1 MLSKRAFLN
10 LKSFLLLTLVFGGCF
25 LVFGE
30 SLAKNQGYDGTVA
43 LKPEKEWYDFV
54 GNIVFEGV
62 LGILYGLFKFVWMF
76 FAMAMW
82 LLDVVVSPEMFNQI
96 FFSPAAI
103 NGINTAWGFVRDF
116 FNLFFILIVVLI
128 GLSVIL
134 GVSKF
139 KDKSMLFRVALAAM
153 LINFSKPITLFFI
166 DMSQIFMRFFAEALG
181 SELTAKFLDL
191 VRFGDLVKD
200 STLSDN
206 LVYLVTILCVTIMTI
221 IMAVM
226 IFYLAVSLIIRMI
239 AFWVLIILSPLAFF
253 GIAME
258 GTKLGSLKDEWVKN
272 LISWCF
278 YGPILLFFIWL
289 ALILVATI
297 GSAAQLGA
305 TSFSPESMDSGNGG
319 LGKFVVKLCGIL
331 IPYIT
336 AIYLLF
342 YGYDKAKSAS
352 SGAATSILNVG
363 SAKFNKWGDGI
374 KKKLNGVKDGAY
386 RTATFAGHREAAK
399 EGLKY
404 GVQNYDGPGKWVTK
418 RLTKEGRDDLQAKR
432 VATAK
437 KNVGGDEGAALRDYK
452 QGKAQE
458 KLKKWKDNGV
468 SDEELNK
475 ALNGNDEIEKMAATL
490 HKSQNNKLGFR
501 KKTDRN
507 GNEITINEYEEA
519 METFKDHKNLQDKV
533 TQETKKENLGL
544 VVDYQIKN
552 MIKNGEKDEDGKL
565 LSEEQI
571 RQKVFDSNLKGNLS
585 EIFKK
590 QNKALYEQEG
600 VIEYLDKK
608 HANKKPATKRKF
620 AENIKSNEIEE
631 FIMDHSFE
639 GVNLLGRA

>member
-1 MLSKRAFLN
+1 VLSKKAFLN
-10 LKSFLLLTLVFGGCF
+10 FKSFLLLTLVFGGCF
-25 LVFGE
+25 LMFGE
-30 SLAKNQGYDGTVA
+30 SLAENQGYDGTVA
-43 LKPEKEWYDFV
+43 LKPEKGWFDFV

-62 LGILYGLFKFVWMF
+62 LGILYGLFRLVWMF

-139 KDKSMLFRVALAAM
+139 KDKSMLVKVALAAM
-153 LINFSKPITLFFI
+153 LINFSKAITLFFI

-206 LVYLVTILCVTIMTI
+206 SVYLVTILCVIIMTI

-226 IFYLAVSLIIRMI
+226 IFYLAVSLIIRMV

-253 GIAME
+253 GMAME
-258 GTKLGSLKDEWVKN
+258 GTKLGALKDDWVKN

-319 LGKFVVKLCGIL
+319 LGKFVVKLCEIL

-352 SGAATSILNVG
+352 TGAAASILKAG
-363 SAKFNKWGDGI
+363 SARISQINSMA
-374 KKKLNGVKDGAY
+374 KKRGYGAGFILPKT
-386 RTATFAGHREAAK
+386 RK
-399 EGLKY
+399 
-404 GVQNYDGPGKWVTK
+404 GVQEGFKSRFENSPTLKRFTKKGKEDAQNKITAGWKDRITG
-418 RLTKEGRDDLQAKR
+418 EGTENWKGR
-432 VATAK
+432 V
-437 KNVGGDEGAALRDYK
+437 VGKGDAMREYNAE
-452 QGKAQE
+452 KAFEQV
-458 KLKKWKDNGV
+458 KKWKDNPPSN
-468 SDEELNK
+468 SDLNK
-475 ALNGNDEIEKMAATL
+475 AFTGEDEVKKIAATL
-490 HKSQNNKLGFR
+490 YKSQNNKFEFR
-501 KKTDRN
+501 KEKDKN
-507 GNEITINEYEEA
+507 GNEVVVNEYQEA
-519 METFKDHKNLQDKV
+519 MEALKEHKNLQDKV
-533 TQETKKENLGL
+533 TQEAKKENLGL
-544 VVDYQIKN
+544 VIDYQVEN
-552 MIKNGEKDEDGKL
+552 MIQNREKDEDGNL
-565 LSEEQI
+565 LSEDQA
-571 RQKVFDSNLKGNLS
+571 RQRVFDQNLKGNLS
-585 EIFKK
+585 QIFKK
-590 QNKALYEQEG
+590 QNKDLYEQEG
-600 VIEYLDKK
+600 VIEYLDRK
-608 HANKKPATKRKF
+608 HADKDPATKRKF
-620 AENIKSNEIEE
+620 AENIKNNEIEE
-631 FIMDHSFE
+631 FIMNHSFE
-639 GVNLLGRA
+639 GVNLLGRS

>member
-30 SLAKNQGYDGTVA
+30 SLAQNGFDGTEA
-43 LKPEKEWYDFV
+43 FKKESSWLDFV
-54 GNIVFEGV
+54 GEAFFEAV
-62 LGILYGLFKFVWMF
+62 LAILYGLFKFVWMF

-82 LLDVVVSPEMFNQI
+82 LLDVVVSPEMFNQV
-96 FFSPAAI
+96 FFSPTAI

-139 KDKSMLFRVALAAM
+139 KDKSMLVKVALAAM
-153 LINFSKPITLFFI
+153 LINFSKAITLFFI
-166 DMSQIFMRFFAEALG
+166 DMSQVFMRFFAEALG

-191 VRFGDLVKD
+191 VRFGNLIGSGDFLEN
-200 STLSDN
+200 N
-206 LVYLVTILCVTIMTI
+206 LVYLVTIISVIIMTI
-221 IMAVM
+221 VMAVM
-226 IFYLAVSLIIRMI
+226 IFYLAISLIIRMI

-253 GIAME
+253 GMAME
-258 GTKLGSLKDEWVKN
+258 GTKLGALKDDWVKN

-297 GSAAQLGA
+297 GSAVQLEA
-305 TSFSPESMDSGNGG
+305 TNFSAEAMDSSGKG
-319 LGKFVVKLCGIL
+319 LGSFVVKLCGML

-352 SGAATSILNVG
+352 TGAATRILSAG
-363 SAKFNKWGDGI
+363 SAKISQINNMA
-374 KKKLNGVKDGAY
+374 KKRGYGASFIAPKT
-386 RTATFAGHREAAK
+386 RK
-399 EGLKY
+399 
-404 GVQNYDGPGKWVTK
+404 GVQEGFKSRFENSPTLKRFTKKGKEDAQNKT
-418 RLTKEGRDDLQAKR
+418 
-432 VATAK
+432 TAK
-437 KNVGGDEGAALRDYK
+437 WKDRITGEGTENWKGRVVGKGDAMREYNTD
-452 QGKAQE
+452 KAFEQV
-458 KLKKWKDNGV
+458 KKWKDNPP
-468 SDEELNK
+468 SNNDLNK
-475 ALNGNDEIEKMAATL
+475 AFTGEDEVKKIAATL
-490 HKSQNNKLGFR
+490 YKSQNNKFS
-501 KKTDRN
+501 K
-507 GNEITINEYEEA
+507 NEQGENEYEIA
-519 METFKDHKNLQDKV
+519 MQKLEEGGYENLKDKI

-544 VVDYQIKN
+544 VIDYQIKDMVRN
-552 MIKNGEKDEDGKL
+552 RERDEEGNL

-600 VIEYLDKK
+600 VIEYLDRK
-608 HANKKPATKRKF
+608 HADKDSATKRKF
-620 AENIKSNEIEE
+620 AENIKNSEIEE
-631 FIMDHSFE
+631 YITSHSFE
-639 GVNLLGRA
+639 GVNLLGRS